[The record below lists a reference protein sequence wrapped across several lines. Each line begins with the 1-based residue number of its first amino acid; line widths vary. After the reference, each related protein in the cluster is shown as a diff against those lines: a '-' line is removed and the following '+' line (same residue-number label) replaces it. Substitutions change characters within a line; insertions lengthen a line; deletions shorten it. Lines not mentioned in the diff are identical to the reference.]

1 MKMIGKVRNGRAS
14 LIGTIALMA
23 MVGCSSGMDTLGGL
37 SSAVKA
43 HIHMSESSDYESVD
57 DDRLLVD
64 LGDIYL
70 GEEQRAWFMIQSIGN
85 APVLIESMSF
95 VRTQGDGWG
104 KPALKITEPG
114 SSLTPPHTLEARDQY
129 LIEVSVAPMI
139 AGLLSAEVEVVIP
152 GIDTVRLSVVGRAL
166 DGSTA
171 PVVPGGV
178 VADSAPGVIEI
189 PEIEVWPEEP
199 TEEPVEEPE
208 LEDVTEEPVI
218 DEEPEVEPEQDP
230 EPGDEGV
237 DMNEAVP
244 AQIDVPED
252 EEEPELEIDEEPVPE
267 EDDEPETLIGGNLL
281 AEDESEDVIVTCVAK
296 GGGYTHQLY
305 LDNTNTFICDSA
317 DVGTQVNLGTFPA
330 GTELIFRLD
339 VLNTGYSY
347 YTGAAERNPD
357 SEIHV
362 RIDSTESGAY
372 RFGFEDLFGGG
383 DRDYDDCVF
392 EVSGSDADWLE

>member
-1 MKMIGKVRNGRAS
+1 MMIESIRGAQAS
-14 LIGTIALMA
+14 LIGAITMMAL
-23 MVGCSSGMDTLGGL
+23 VGCSSGLDTLGGL
-37 SSAVKA
+37 TSAVKA

-57 DDRLLVD
+57 DERLMVD

-70 GEEQRAWFMIQSIGN
+70 GENKRAWFMLQSIGH
-85 APVLIESMSF
+85 APVLIESLSF
-95 VRTQGDGWG
+95 VQTQGDGWTM
-104 KPALKITEPG
+104 PSLKMNEEG
-114 SSLTPPHTLEARDQY
+114 GSLTPPHTLEARDQY
-129 LIEVSVAPMI
+129 LVELMVAPMI
-139 AGLLSAEVEVVIP
+139 AGVLSAEIEVVFP
-152 GIDTVRLSVVGRAL
+152 GMDSVRLRVVGRAI
-166 DGSTA
+166 DGSSV
-171 PVVPGGV
+171 PVVPGRV
-178 VADSAPGVIEI
+178 VAETTPGVIQV

-199 TEEPVEEPE
+199 TEEPELDEVAEEPE
-208 LEDVTEEPVI
+208 PVVED
-218 DEEPEVEPEQDP
+218 EPEVEIEEEP
-230 EPGDEGV
+230 EPGEEGV
-237 DMNEAVP
+237 DVNEQVP
-244 AQIDVPED
+244 AQIDVPEED
-252 EEEPELEIDEEPVPE
+252 EEPELEIDEEPLPE

-281 AEDESEDVIVTCVAK
+281 AEDEGEDVIVTCVAK
-296 GGGYTHQLY
+296 GGGYTHELY

-339 VLNTGYSY
+339 VLNSGYSY

-372 RFGFEDLFGGG
+372 RFGFEDLYGGG